1 MGLPKGRT
9 NNPAGRIP
17 GSKNKA
23 TIEIREQ
30 LSEFLTNNFPAFEQA
45 CKKLPEKDFVNV
57 FRDLLK
63 YAVPIPQITEP
74 KKPEGGNSSP
84 LEFLSKQIAGY
95 VLDVED
101 EEFENDKW

>member
-9 NNPAGRIP
+9 NNPLGRKP

-30 LSEFLTNNFPAFEQA
+30 LNDFLTNNFTDFEKA

-63 YAVPIPQITEP
+63 YAVPIPQPAEIKENEVKETNVLLDIT
-74 KKPEGGNSSP
+74 KKILGYEHDPETSAY
-84 LEFLSKQIAGY
+84 E
-95 VLDVED
+95 
-101 EEFENDKW
+101 

>member
-30 LSEFLTNNFPAFEQA
+30 LGNFLTNNFAAFEQA

-63 YAVPIPQITEP
+63 FAIPIPQNADSSKAD
-74 KKPEGGNSSP
+74 KKDIS
-84 LEFLSKQIAGY
+84 
-95 VLDVED
+95 VLDTISRRIMDSGIDLEAD
-101 EEFENDKW
+101 EK